1 MSDLDGRCF
10 VKRGLTLVPADFAAE
25 EMLADIEDGKEII
38 LSARQARNP
47 QHHRWFFALMH
58 KVCANTDDWHD
69 EEELLDAIKLAT
81 GHVQRRM
88 KLDGTMYQA
97 PRSISFASMGQ
108 DKFKR
113 FVDRALYV
121 LSKALGF
128 DAETLMAEVDRTQ
141 KREAA

>member
-1 MSDLDGRCF
+1 MTDLDGRCF

-25 EMLADIEDGKEII
+25 EMLADLEDGKEVI
-38 LSARQARNP
+38 LTARLVRNAK
-47 QHHRWFFALMH
+47 HHRWFFSLLRH
-58 KVCANTDDWHD
+58 VCDNSDDWNNED
-69 EEELLDAIKLAT
+69 ELLDAIKLAT

-121 LSKALGF
+121 LSKSLGF
-128 DAETLMAEVDRTQ
+128 DPETLMTEVDRTQ

>member
-10 VKRGLTLVPADFAAE
+10 VKRGLTLVPADIAAE
-25 EMLADIEDGKEII
+25 EMLADLEDGKEII
-38 LSARQARNP
+38 LSARMSRNP
-47 QHHRWFFALMH
+47 QHHRWFFALMR
-58 KVCANTDDWHD
+58 KVCDNTDDWKD
-69 EEELLDAIKLAT
+69 EDELLDAIKLAT

-97 PRSISFASMGQ
+97 PRSISFAAMGQ